1 LQRRHDTRR
10 GALAVVLNVAFEFF
24 AEILTV
30 TRSLSLGYTIL
41 EPPVF
46 AAIRFNQE
54 IQTTTISQLVRLI
67 FRFGGVHLPG
77 V

>member
-1 LQRRHDTRR
+1 MIAK
-10 GALAVVLNVAFEFF
+10 GEC
-24 AEILTV
+24 LTPP
-30 TRSLSLGYTIL
+30 LPEYMYTIL